1 MVAVVGSSADLWRL
15 AFLLFDMA
23 CWGFTWLVIPEIH
36 ILEVSAATAYSVV
49 RSQRGTCK
57 LVQFQE
63 DALRRPVFLCP
74 SNDNSVF
81 LLGPFGILRGR
92 LCSFSK
98 GRSKHDAAIQ
108 FLIGL
113 VRD

>member
-1 MVAVVGSSADLWRL
+1 
-15 AFLLFDMA
+15 
-23 CWGFTWLVIPEIH
+23 
-36 ILEVSAATAYSVV
+36 
-49 RSQRGTCK
+49 
-57 LVQFQE
+57 
-63 DALRRPVFLCP
+63 
-74 SNDNSVF
+74 